1 MFTTRTVALFL
12 ASSLI
17 FAPVSAVYARPLAG
31 AEAEAM
37 DKALNSYLAA
47 IGRNDAEK
55 IVAAFPPRI
64 LNVFAG
70 ATGIEAKK
78 LTETLVAQTAELM
91 KGIKVSEV
99 AAKPGPLDVTDTVLA
114 DGVSVVWGLVSTSFV
129 SEAATGKARNNQPL
143 FAVTEG
149 GVWYFLRVD
158 GAERRQLAALAY
170 PFLTEVE
177 IPEAVVTPLN

>member
-1 MFTTRTVALFL
+1 MTRIAALFL
-12 ASSLI
+12 ATALI
-17 FAPVSAVYARPLAG
+17 FSPAGAAFARPLAG

-91 KGIKVSEV
+91 KGIKVGEV
-99 AAKPGPLDVTDTVLA
+99 AAKPGPLEVTDTVLA
-114 DGVSVVWGLVSTSFV
+114 DGVPVVWGLVSTSFV
-129 SEAATGKARNNQPL
+129 SETATGKARNNQPL
-143 FAVTEG
+143 LAVSEG
-149 GVWYFLRVD
+149 GAWYFLRVD

-170 PFLTEVE
+170 PFLAGVE
-177 IPEAVVTPLN
+177 IPDAVVTPLN